1 MGEKIPKAIREI
13 NKTNN
18 KGVRKFPM
26 ISTTLEGEM
35 VNSQVTAKKTIEVHI
50 GAEFGNEGNM
60 PTSKVVAAVLGIAIN
75 GPIHN
80 IITDPKTG
88 DRNLLILEP
97 KS

>member
-1 MGEKIPKAIREI
+1 MGEKIPMAIREI

-50 GAEFGNEGNM
+50 GAEFGNEGKM
-60 PTSKVVAAVLGIAIN
+60 PTSKVVAAVLGMAIK

-80 IITDPKTG
+80 IITVPRTG
-88 DRNLLILEP
+88 ERNLLILEP